1 MPRACAR
8 KEGRER
14 KEVPPAME
22 GRASAR
28 GRPSRLPRRGS
39 LRSWRP
45 CKAAREEGRGR
56 LEPCQSAEGS
66 REGTSRDSAAV
77 EMAQND
83 PQSARELLEFAEN
96 LLQQVHENFQA
107 LTDKL
112 TLRNILFSYYFST
125 KFGNF
130 NYSEAVCKEP
140 IGSTVAEP
148 YMGEQIDDLEKHV
161 NGLVAQAGVEN
172 ASEELT
178 H

>member
-112 TLRNILFSYYFST
+112 TLRM
-125 KFGNF
+125 
-130 NYSEAVCKEP
+130 ED
-140 IGSTVAEP
+140 
-148 YMGEQIDDLEKHV
+148 MGEQIDDLEKHV